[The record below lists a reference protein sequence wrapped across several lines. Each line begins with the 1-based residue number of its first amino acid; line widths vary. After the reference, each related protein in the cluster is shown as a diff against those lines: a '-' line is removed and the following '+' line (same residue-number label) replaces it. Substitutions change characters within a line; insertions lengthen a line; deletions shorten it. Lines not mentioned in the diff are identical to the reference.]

1 MRVVVQRVLSAKV
14 EVDSNVVGSIDS
26 GLLVFLGISTEDSE
40 KDADYLLKKITA
52 LRIFDD
58 ENGVMNKSLVDVKG
72 ELLVV
77 SQFTLQANT
86 KKGNRPSYIQAARPE
101 KALPI
106 YHYFL
111 SRAEEIIA
119 KEIASG
125 EFGADMKVSLE
136 NDGPVTFVLDSR

>member
-14 EVDSNVVGSIDS
+14 EVDRNVVGSIDS

-136 NDGPVTFVLDSR
+136 NDGPATFVLDSR

>member
-14 EVDSNVVGSIDS
+14 VVDRNVVGSIDS

-72 ELLVV
+72 ELLIV

-111 SRAEEIIA
+111 SWAEEIIA

-136 NDGPVTFVLDSR
+136 NDGPATFVLDSR

>member
-14 EVDSNVVGSIDS
+14 EVDRNVVGSINS

-40 KDADYLLKKITA
+40 KDADYLLKKIIA

-111 SRAEEIIA
+111 SRASEITA
-119 KEIASG
+119 QEIASG

-136 NDGPVTFVLDSR
+136 NDGPATFVLDSR

>member
-1 MRVVVQRVLSAKV
+1 MRAVVQRVLSAKV
-14 EVDSNVVGSIDS
+14 EVDRNIVGSIDS
-26 GLLVFLGISTEDSE
+26 GLLVFLGISTEDSQ

-136 NDGPVTFVLDSR
+136 NDGPATFVLDSR

>member
-14 EVDSNVVGSIDS
+14 VVDRNVVGSIDS

-72 ELLVV
+72 ELLIV

>member
-14 EVDSNVVGSIDS
+14 VVNRNVVGSIDS

-72 ELLVV
+72 ELLIV

>member
-14 EVDSNVVGSIDS
+14 EVERNIVGSIDS

>member
-14 EVDSNVVGSIDS
+14 EVDRNVVGSINS

-40 KDADYLLKKITA
+40 KDADYLLKKIIA

-106 YHYFL
+106 YNYFL
-111 SRAEEIIA
+111 SRASEITA
-119 KEIASG
+119 QEIASG

-136 NDGPVTFVLDSR
+136 NDGPATFVLDSR

>member
-14 EVDSNVVGSIDS
+14 EVDRNVVGSIDS
-26 GLLVFLGISTEDSE
+26 GLLVFLGISAEDSE

-72 ELLVV
+72 EFLVV

-111 SRAEEIIA
+111 SQAEGIIA

>member
-14 EVDSNVVGSIDS
+14 EVDRNIVGSIDS

>member
-14 EVDSNVVGSIDS
+14 EVDRNVVGSIDS
-26 GLLVFLGISTEDSE
+26 GLLVFLGISTEDSQ

>member
-14 EVDSNVVGSIDS
+14 EVDRNIVGSIDS

-58 ENGVMNKSLVDVKG
+58 ENGVMNKSLVDVNG

>member
-14 EVDSNVVGSIDS
+14 EVERNIVGSIDS
-26 GLLVFLGISTEDSE
+26 GLLVFLGISTEDSQ

>member
-14 EVDSNVVGSIDS
+14 EVDRNIVGSIDS
-26 GLLVFLGISTEDSE
+26 GLLVFLGISTEDSQ

>member
-14 EVDSNVVGSIDS
+14 EVDRNIVGSIDS

-58 ENGVMNKSLVDVKG
+58 ENGVMNKSLVNVKG

-77 SQFTLQANT
+77 SQFTLQANAQ
-86 KKGNRPSYIQAARPE
+86 KGNRPSYIQAAKPE

-136 NDGPVTFVLDSR
+136 NDGPATFVLDSR

>member
-14 EVDSNVVGSIDS
+14 EVDRNIVGSIDS

-106 YHYFL
+106 YNYFL
-111 SRAEEIIA
+111 SRASEITA
-119 KEIASG
+119 QEIASG

-136 NDGPVTFVLDSR
+136 NDGPATFVLDSR

>member
-14 EVDSNVVGSIDS
+14 EVDRNVVGSIDS

>member
-14 EVDSNVVGSIDS
+14 VVDRNVVGSIDS

-40 KDADYLLKKITA
+40 KYADYLLKKITA

-72 ELLVV
+72 ELLIV

>member
-1 MRVVVQRVLSAKV
+1 MRAVVQRVLSAKV
-14 EVDSNVVGSIDS
+14 EVDRNIVGSIDS
-26 GLLVFLGISTEDSE
+26 GLLVFLGISSEDSE

-136 NDGPVTFVLDSR
+136 NDGPATFVLDSR

>member
-1 MRVVVQRVLSAKV
+1 MRAVVQRVLSAKV
-14 EVDSNVVGSIDS
+14 EVDRNIVGSIDS
-26 GLLVFLGISTEDSE
+26 GLLVFLGISSEDSE

-58 ENGVMNKSLVDVKG
+58 ENGVMNKSLVDVKD

>member
-1 MRVVVQRVLSAKV
+1 MRVVIQRVLSAKV
-14 EVDSNVVGSIDS
+14 VVDRNVVGSIDS

-72 ELLVV
+72 ELLIV

-111 SRAEEIIA
+111 SQAEGIIA

>member
-14 EVDSNVVGSIDS
+14 EVERNIVGSIDS

-136 NDGPVTFVLDSR
+136 NDGPATFVLDSR

>member
-14 EVDSNVVGSIDS
+14 EVDRNIVGSIDS

-136 NDGPVTFVLDSR
+136 NDGPATFVLDSR

>member
-1 MRVVVQRVLSAKV
+1 MRAVVQRVLSAKV
-14 EVDSNVVGSIDS
+14 EVDRNIVGSIDS

>member
-14 EVDSNVVGSIDS
+14 VVDRNVVGSIDS

-72 ELLVV
+72 ELLIV

-136 NDGPVTFVLDSR
+136 NDGPATFVLDSR